1 MALNFK
7 SIDYD
12 RERFL
17 IRLDSKYYYL
27 DDTLSDFAKKNKED
41 IIDFGTIID
50 KITDGEHAG
59 QTFVKEGVLFLKN
72 SSIKDFDI
80 SKNDGFYISE
90 EKHKLLSRS
99 ALKAEDILFTTIG
112 HLGSAAIVP
121 QNFGEANMN
130 QNFVKITL
138 KENTISPYYVVCYL
152 NSKIARRQVNSLF
165 TGNIQSILTYP
176 KIKSLKIIRPKD
188 RNIEKEIEN
197 KYKKALEY
205 DEKAHNIINSITKE
219 LEQMIKF
226 PKSKEKKIYSIENS
240 EISLTSILWTPKFHY
255 PLYLETEKYLI
266 DNFDTISLGKVCDFK
281 KGNEPGSE
289 FYIDYLDKKDT
300 DVPFI
305 RTSDLY
311 NYQIDLVPDNFID
324 IHTYEDLSQNVIP
337 NDILYTKDGK
347 IGELAL
353 VTESDKAIFG
363 SGIERIRINKE
374 GIKKG
379 LTPEYIF
386 TMLKMDEVGRYNADR
401 YSVTASTIPHMRE
414 EYIQKIIIPILD
426 KESINKITEKIKE
439 AFEMIE
445 EKKKLFKECQ
455 STINSILSI

>member
-12 RERFL
+12 SERFL

-27 DDTLSDFAKKNKED
+27 DDTLSDFAKENKED

-176 KIKSLKIIRPKD
+176 KIKSLKIIRP
-188 RNIEKEIEN
+188 
-197 KYKKALEY
+197 
-205 DEKAHNIINSITKE
+205 
-219 LEQMIKF
+219 
-226 PKSKEKKIYSIENS
+226 P
-240 EISLTSILWTPKFHY
+240 TPS
-255 PLYLETEKYLI
+255 T
-266 DNFDTISLGKVCDFK
+266 
-281 KGNEPGSE
+281 
-289 FYIDYLDKKDT
+289 
-300 DVPFI
+300 VPC
-305 RTSDLY
+305 
-311 NYQIDLVPDNFID
+311 
-324 IHTYEDLSQNVIP
+324 
-337 NDILYTKDGK
+337 
-347 IGELAL
+347 
-353 VTESDKAIFG
+353 AI
-363 SGIERIRINKE
+363 
-374 GIKKG
+374 
-379 LTPEYIF
+379 
-386 TMLKMDEVGRYNADR
+386 
-401 YSVTASTIPHMRE
+401 
-414 EYIQKIIIPILD
+414 
-426 KESINKITEKIKE
+426 
-439 AFEMIE
+439 
-445 EKKKLFKECQ
+445 
-455 STINSILSI
+455 